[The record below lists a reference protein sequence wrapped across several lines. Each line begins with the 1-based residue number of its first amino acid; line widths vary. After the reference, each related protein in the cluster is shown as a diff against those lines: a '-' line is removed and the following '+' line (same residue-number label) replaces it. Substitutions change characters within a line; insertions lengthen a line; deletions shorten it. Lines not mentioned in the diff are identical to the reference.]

1 MLVTGVHQL
10 RVLSTVP
17 VGTEREIGRGPGLGP
32 TLSSGG
38 ALWEAETQGQV
49 CSLVTKAGPV
59 ATVTPVIKINRE
71 LPRGSTAPVLMR
83 VHGSLTPL
91 GGRCYRYSN
100 CTHFTNEGT
109 EAPRS

>member
-17 VGTEREIGRGPGLGP
+17 VGTEREIGGGPGLGP

-49 CSLVTKAGPV
+49 CSSVTKASPV

-71 LPRGSTAPVLMR
+71 LPRGSTAPSSDASSWKPHTTGRQVLQ
-83 VHGSLTPL
+83 VQ
-91 GGRCYRYSN
+91 
-100 CTHFTNEGT
+100 
-109 EAPRS
+109 